1 MALTKIVDG
10 KTVKLTAAEEK
21 AVKDEWTANDAKVPE
36 DRTEQEIDS
45 NPFYKVCTDLM
56 VQATGKTKQ
65 EIVDLVKAEKAKTNG

>member
-1 MALTKIVDG
+1 MALTKIVNG
-10 KTVKLTAAEEK
+10 KTVELTPEEEQ
-21 AVKDEWTANDAKVPE
+21 AVRDEWAANAAKVPE

-65 EIVDLVKAEKAKTNG
+65 EIVDLIKAEKAKQ